1 MNTVISVLEGFEKL
15 AYKFLIAIIF
25 IPKTIVQI
33 TVNPGWVPG
42 YINGELKQEKSPF
55 DEYLSPVILLLVVA
69 LIPALVINFLP
80 TYELTLS
87 TPASTE
93 PTTEPLLEF
102 NAVTNARSGSSDIYN
117 KFSWYV
123 EKIMPGKADENGY
136 PVYQEIYRETYN
148 EYTGKTELVRDG
160 NNVETQDGFWAT
172 YLEYPDQTNNK
183 SKSTF
188 YYEFER
194 GGEYYVNIEVTKF
207 DPRRADEPVLES
219 YYSYN
224 YVKVPASE
232 DPNQQITISDAGD
245 SRANTKK
252 AGEGNISDLLKKE
265 TTIFLA
271 LGLLLPPLLFAMA
284 SKLFRGEE
292 ISENTLRE
300 SFYAQ
305 CYYFSPL
312 SLAIWATYYAWY
324 FYTPDVFFYRAD
336 ATSQQLLLLPS
347 ILSALWFISAETQA
361 VAQERQILPWKA
373 FLIVIGCSGL
383 IGAAGY
389 LLSLFE
395 QPFSPIQ
402 DELRLLTILSYPLI
416 SAILM
421 LAFGFAW
428 FRRRKTEYQTVRP
441 RDFAVIVLPL
451 LLAIFASNIITYF
464 MNASSYVPV
473 TSGDGSASVGDAV
486 LATESATID
495 VPEQPTAT
503 ELPAPTETVVV
514 PTSEEVVATNPDGEQ
529 FYSEEFDGN
538 LDRWNPYVSDEN
550 AVIITPGNG
559 ILDFQISPKGDKYP
573 YGYMTNTAFTYT
585 DVRVD
590 AIATNNGNN
599 TNATILFCRSSNSG
613 WYEFS
618 FSNGGTYSITAYD
631 SSGNGKELASG
642 GSAAI
647 KPGKVTNSVTAL
659 CVGNELSLLINDSL
673 VKTVTDTEFNF
684 TEGTIGIGV
693 SSPQLL
699 PVDVQFESVTVS
711 AP

>member
-80 TYELTLS
+80 TFELTLS
-87 TPASTE
+87 SPAETE
-93 PTTEPLLEF
+93 PTSEPLVEF
-102 NAVTNARSGSSDIYN
+102 NALTNTRSGSSDIYN
-117 KFSWYV
+117 KYSWYV
-123 EKIMPGKADENGY
+123 EKIKPGEVDENDPLY
-136 PVYQEIYRETYN
+136 EEIYRETYN
-148 EYTGKTELVRDG
+148 EHSGTTEVISDG
-160 NNVETQDGFWAT
+160 NLERHEGYWST
-172 YLEYPDQTNNK
+172 YLEYPDKNYNK

-194 GGEYYVNIEVTKF
+194 GGEYYVNIEVTSF
-207 DPRRADEPVLES
+207 DPRRPDERILES
-219 YYSYN
+219 YYDYR
-224 YVKVPASE
+224 YVKIPAA
-232 DPNQQITISDAGD
+232 DDANQQITVSGSGDDRSDG
-245 SRANTKK
+245 KK
-252 AGEGNISDLLKKE
+252 AVGGNISDLLKKE

-271 LGLLLPPLLFAMA
+271 LGLLFPPLLFAMA

-292 ISENTLRE
+292 ITENTLRE

-312 SLAIWATYYAWY
+312 SLAIWATYFGWY
-324 FYTPDVFFYRAD
+324 FYTPDVFFYRTD
-336 ATSQQLLLLPS
+336 TLSQQLLLLPS
-347 ILSALWFISAETQA
+347 ILAALWFISSETQA
-361 VAQERQILPWKA
+361 VALERQMKPWKA
-373 FLIVIGCSGL
+373 FLIVIACTAL
-383 IGAAGY
+383 IGGAGK
-389 LLSLFE
+389 LVSLFGNE
-395 QPFSPIQ
+395 FSEIPN
-402 DELRLLTILSYPLI
+402 DLRLMAIFAYPLI
-416 SAILM
+416 AAVLM

-428 FRRRKTEYQTVRP
+428 FRRRKVEYQTVRP

-451 LLAIFASNIITYF
+451 LLAIFASNIIMYF
-464 MNASSYVPV
+464 MNDSSYVPV
-473 TSGDGSASVGDAV
+473 TSGDGSAVVGDAV
-486 LATESATID
+486 LATEPATVD
-495 VPEQPTAT
+495 VQEPPTAT
-503 ELPAPTETVVV
+503 ELPAPTDPAVV
-514 PTSEEVVATNPDGEQ
+514 PTEPEIASTTSESQP
-529 FYSEEFDGN
+529 FYTEEFDAN
-538 LDRWNPYVSDEN
+538 LDTWSPYVSDEN
-550 AVIITPGNG
+550 AVNIKPGNG
-559 ILDFQISPKGDKYP
+559 NLDFQISPQGDKYP
-573 YGYMTNTAFTYT
+573 FAYMTNTAFTYT

-590 AIATNNGNN
+590 ALVTNNGNN
-599 TNATILFCRSSNSG
+599 TNSTNVFCRSSESG

-618 FSNGGTYSITAYD
+618 FSNGGTYSIMAYD
-631 SSGNGKELASG
+631 SSGNAKELASG

-659 CVGNELSLLINDSL
+659 CAGNELTLLINDNV
-673 VKTVTDTEFNF
+673 VKTITDTEFNF

-699 PVDVQFESVTVS
+699 PVDIQFESVTVS